1 LPLSLRHIGIRAD
14 DFNLVPEFLNQRPGE
29 RRGGYKG
36 SKPRSKCHP
45 RDRCFEPAVFPR
57 PMDALEAHRVRPYT
71 GSMHVHAHGAGGPTR
86 VLKISLAVTL
96 GYIVLLV
103 VAGMRAHSLALLS
116 EAGHNLSDF
125 LALLLSLVAVY
136 FQTRP
141 ANSTKT
147 YGYHRAG
154 VLAALVNATSLVA
167 VSFFIFY
174 EAFRRLQH
182 PEHVQATVMMWV
194 AAAGVV
200 MNGVIALLLYRS
212 SRGFGGD
219 VNIRSAL
226 LHEVGDTLST
236 AAVIAG
242 GWAIL
247 VTRNYWIDSALSFG
261 IAVLI
266 LWSGFGIVRE
276 TLNILLEGTPRGMK
290 LEKIESAIRSVGGV
304 NDVHDLHVW
313 SIGSETH
320 ALSCHIS
327 IADIPPSVSER
338 ILRDVKDRLLHD
350 FRIDHTTIQFEHAI
364 CEVAH
369 GCVIPVSESEEHHH
383 HHSH

>member
-1 LPLSLRHIGIRAD
+1 
-14 DFNLVPEFLNQRPGE
+14 
-29 RRGGYKG
+29 
-36 SKPRSKCHP
+36 
-45 RDRCFEPAVFPR
+45 
-57 PMDALEAHRVRPYT
+57 
-71 GSMHVHAHGAGGPTR
+71 MHVHAHGSGGPTR
-86 VLKISLAVTL
+86 VLKISLGVTL
-96 GYIVLLV
+96 AYIVLLV
-103 VAGMRAHSLALLS
+103 VAGIRAHSLALLS

-125 LALLLSLVAVY
+125 LALALSLVAVY
-136 FQTRP
+136 FQSRP
-141 ANSTKT
+141 ANPSKT
-147 YGYHRAG
+147 YGYQRAG
-154 VLAALVNATSLVA
+154 VLAALVNASSLVV

-182 PEHVQATVMMWV
+182 PEHVQASVMMWV

-200 MNGVIALLLYRS
+200 MNGAIALLLYRS
-212 SRGFGGD
+212 GGD

-247 VTRNYWIDSALSFG
+247 VTKNYWIDSALSVG
-261 IAVLI
+261 IGALI

-290 LEKIESAIRSVGGV
+290 LEKIESAIREIEGV

-313 SIGSETH
+313 SIGSESH

-338 ILRDVKDRLLHD
+338 ILRDVKECLHHD
-350 FRIDHTTIQFEHAI
+350 FRIDHTTIQFEHVV

-369 GCVIPVSESEEHHH
+369 GCIIPVESEEAHHH
-383 HHSH
+383 RH

>member
-1 LPLSLRHIGIRAD
+1 MGDSEA
-14 DFNLVPEFLNQRPGE
+14 
-29 RRGGYKG
+29 RRLI
-36 SKPRSKCHP
+36 
-45 RDRCFEPAVFPR
+45 E
-57 PMDALEAHRVRPYT
+57 
-71 GSMHVHAHGAGGPTR
+71 MHVHAHGANSPTR
-86 VLKISLAVTL
+86 VLTISLGVTL
-96 GYIVLLV
+96 AYIILLV
-103 VAGMRAHSLALLS
+103 IAGFRAHSLALLS

-136 FQTRP
+136 FQSRP
-141 ANSTKT
+141 ANSSKT

-154 VLAALVNATSLVA
+154 VLVALVNATSLVG

-182 PEHVQATVMMWV
+182 PEHVQASVMMWV

-212 SRGFGGD
+212 GGD
-219 VNIRSAL
+219 INIRSAL

-247 VTRNYWIDSALSFG
+247 LTGNYWIDSVLSVAIG
-261 IAVLI
+261 VLI

-290 LEKIESAIRSVGGV
+290 LEKIALVIQEVEGV

-338 ILRDVKDRLLHD
+338 ILRDVKDRLHHN
-350 FRIDHTTIQFEHAI
+350 FRIDHTTIQFEHVV
-364 CEVAH
+364 CETAH
-369 GCVIPVSESEEHHH
+369 GCVIPVESGEEHHH
-383 HHSH
+383 HSH

>member
-1 LPLSLRHIGIRAD
+1 
-14 DFNLVPEFLNQRPGE
+14 
-29 RRGGYKG
+29 
-36 SKPRSKCHP
+36 
-45 RDRCFEPAVFPR
+45 
-57 PMDALEAHRVRPYT
+57 
-71 GSMHVHAHGAGGPTR
+71 MHVHSHGAGGPTR
-86 VLKISLAVTL
+86 VLKISLGVTL
-96 GYIVLLV
+96 AYIVLLIF
-103 VAGMRAHSLALLS
+103 AGIRAHSLALLS

-125 LALLLSLVAVY
+125 LALLLSLVAV
-136 FQTRP
+136 FLQSRP
-141 ANSTKT
+141 ASSTKT
-147 YGYHRAG
+147 YGYQRAG
-154 VLAALVNATSLVA
+154 VLAALVNAGSLVV

-174 EAFRRLQH
+174 EAVQRLQH
-182 PEHVQATVMMWV
+182 PEQVQARVMMGV

-212 SRGFGGD
+212 GGD

-236 AAVIAG
+236 AAVIVG

-247 VTRNYWIDSALSFG
+247 VTRNYWIDPALS
-261 IAVLI
+261 IAIGALI

-290 LEKIESAIRSVGGV
+290 LEKIEAAMRAIDGV

-320 ALSCHIS
+320 ALSCHIA

-338 ILRDVKDRLLHD
+338 ILRDVKECLHHH
-350 FRIDHTTIQFEHAI
+350 FRIDHTTIQFEHVE

-369 GCVIPVSESEEHHH
+369 GCVMPVNEPEEEHHH
-383 HHSH
+383 HSH

>member
-1 LPLSLRHIGIRAD
+1 
-14 DFNLVPEFLNQRPGE
+14 
-29 RRGGYKG
+29 
-36 SKPRSKCHP
+36 
-45 RDRCFEPAVFPR
+45 
-57 PMDALEAHRVRPYT
+57 
-71 GSMHVHAHGAGGPTR
+71 MHVHGHAGGPKR
-86 VLKISLAVTL
+86 VLKISLGVTL
-96 GYIVLLV
+96 AYIVLLM
-103 VAGMRAHSLALLS
+103 VAGIRAHSLALLS

-136 FQTRP
+136 LQSRP
-141 ANSTKT
+141 ASSTKT

-154 VLAALVNATSLVA
+154 VLAALVNAVSLVA

-182 PEHVQATVMMWV
+182 PEHVQASVMMWV

-200 MNGVIALLLYRS
+200 MNGVIALMLYRT
-212 SRGFGGD
+212 SRESGSD

-247 VTRNYWIDSALSFG
+247 VTGNYWIDPILSVAIG
-261 IAVLI
+261 VLI

-276 TLNILLEGTPRGMK
+276 TLNILLEGTPRGVK
-290 LEKIESAIRSVGGV
+290 LEQVATAMRQIDGV

-313 SIGSETH
+313 NIGSETR

-338 ILRDVKDRLLHD
+338 ILRELKECLRHQ
-350 FRIDHTTIQFEHAI
+350 FQIAHTTIQFENVD

-369 GCVIPVSESEEHHH
+369 GCVIPVGQSEEH
-383 HHSH
+383 

>member
-1 LPLSLRHIGIRAD
+1 
-14 DFNLVPEFLNQRPGE
+14 
-29 RRGGYKG
+29 
-36 SKPRSKCHP
+36 
-45 RDRCFEPAVFPR
+45 
-57 PMDALEAHRVRPYT
+57 
-71 GSMHVHAHGAGGPTR
+71 MHVHVHGGGGPKR
-86 VLKISLAVTL
+86 VLKISLGVTL
-96 GYIVLLV
+96 AYIVLLV
-103 VAGMRAHSLALLS
+103 VAGIRAHSLALLS

-136 FQTRP
+136 LQSRP
-141 ANSTKT
+141 ASSTKT

-154 VLAALVNATSLVA
+154 VLAALVNAVSLVA

-194 AAAGVV
+194 AGAGVAI
-200 MNGVIALLLYRS
+200 NGVIALLLYRS
-212 SRGFGGD
+212 GGD

-247 VTRNYWIDSALSFG
+247 VTGDYWIDSALSFG
-261 IAVLI
+261 IGVLI

-290 LEKIESAIRSVGGV
+290 LELVETAIRSIEGV

-313 SIGSETH
+313 SIGSENH
-320 ALSCHIS
+320 ALSCHIA

-338 ILRDVKDRLLHD
+338 ILRDVKERLHQH
-350 FRIDHTTIQFEHAI
+350 FRIDHTTIQFEHVE

-369 GCVIPVSESEEHHH
+369 GCVMPVGESEAHH

>member
-1 LPLSLRHIGIRAD
+1 
-14 DFNLVPEFLNQRPGE
+14 
-29 RRGGYKG
+29 
-36 SKPRSKCHP
+36 
-45 RDRCFEPAVFPR
+45 
-57 PMDALEAHRVRPYT
+57 
-71 GSMHVHAHGAGGPTR
+71 MHVHAHGAGGPTR
-86 VLKISLAVTL
+86 VLKISLGVTAA
-96 GYIVLLV
+96 YIVLLV
-103 VAGMRAHSLALLS
+103 VAGFRAHSLALLS

-136 FQTRP
+136 FQSRP
-141 ANSTKT
+141 ASSTKT

-174 EAFRRLQH
+174 EAFRRLQR
-182 PEHVQATVMMWV
+182 PEHVQAGLMMWV
-194 AAAGVV
+194 AGAGVV
-200 MNGVIALLLYRS
+200 MNGAIALLLYRS
-212 SRGFGGD
+212 GGD

-242 GWAIL
+242 AWIIL
-247 VTRNYWIDSALSFG
+247 VTGDYWIDSVLS
-261 IAVLI
+261 IAIGVLI

-290 LEKIESAIRSVGGV
+290 LEKIELAIRSIEGV

-338 ILRDVKDRLLHD
+338 ILRDIKGRLLRD
-350 FRIDHTTIQFEHAI
+350 FRIDHTTIQFEHVV

-369 GCVIPVSESEEHHH
+369 GCVIPVSETEHEHQH

>member
-1 LPLSLRHIGIRAD
+1 
-14 DFNLVPEFLNQRPGE
+14 
-29 RRGGYKG
+29 
-36 SKPRSKCHP
+36 
-45 RDRCFEPAVFPR
+45 
-57 PMDALEAHRVRPYT
+57 
-71 GSMHVHAHGAGGPTR
+71 
-86 VLKISLAVTL
+86 
-96 GYIVLLV
+96 
-103 VAGMRAHSLALLS
+103 VAGIRAHSLALLS

-136 FQTRP
+136 FQSRP
-141 ANSTKT
+141 ANPSKT
-147 YGYHRAG
+147 YGYQRAG
-154 VLAALVNATSLVA
+154 VLAALVNASSLVV
-167 VSFFIFY
+167 VSCYIFY
-174 EAFRRLQH
+174 EAFRRIQH
-182 PEHVQATVMMWV
+182 PEHVQASLMMWV
-194 AAAGVV
+194 AGAGVV
-200 MNGVIALLLYRS
+200 MNGAIALLLYRS
-212 SRGFGGD
+212 AGHSGGD
-219 VNIRSAL
+219 VNLRSAL

-247 VTRNYWIDSALSFG
+247 VTGNYWIDSVLSIVIG
-261 IAVLI
+261 VLI

-290 LEKIESAIRSVGGV
+290 LEKIASSIREVDGV

-338 ILRDVKDRLLHD
+338 ILRDVKERLHHG
-350 FRIDHTTIQFEHAI
+350 FRIDHTTIQFEHVE

-369 GCVIPVSESEEHHH
+369 GCVMPVTESEAH
-383 HHSH
+383 HHSHSH

>member
-1 LPLSLRHIGIRAD
+1 
-14 DFNLVPEFLNQRPGE
+14 
-29 RRGGYKG
+29 
-36 SKPRSKCHP
+36 
-45 RDRCFEPAVFPR
+45 
-57 PMDALEAHRVRPYT
+57 
-71 GSMHVHAHGAGGPTR
+71 MHVHVHGRGSPTR
-86 VLKISLAVTL
+86 VLKISLSVTL
-96 GYIVLLV
+96 VYIALLV
-103 VAGMRAHSLALLS
+103 VAGIRGHSLALLS

-125 LALLLSLVAVY
+125 LALLLSLAAVY
-136 FQTRP
+136 LQSRP
-141 ANSTKT
+141 ASATKT

-154 VLAALVNATSLVA
+154 VLAALVNSSSLVA

-174 EAFRRLQH
+174 EAVQRLQH
-182 PEHVQATVMMWV
+182 PEPVKASLMMWV
-194 AAAGVV
+194 AGAGVL

-212 SRGFGGD
+212 GGD

-247 VTRNYWIDSALSFG
+247 VTGRYWIDPVLSVG
-261 IAVLI
+261 IGVLI

-290 LEKIESAIRSVGGV
+290 LEKIESTIRAVEGV

-350 FRIDHTTIQFEHAI
+350 FRIDHTTIQFEHVV
-364 CEVAH
+364 CETAH
-369 GCVIPVSESEEHHH
+369 GCVIPIVESASEHEHHH
-383 HHSH
+383 HH